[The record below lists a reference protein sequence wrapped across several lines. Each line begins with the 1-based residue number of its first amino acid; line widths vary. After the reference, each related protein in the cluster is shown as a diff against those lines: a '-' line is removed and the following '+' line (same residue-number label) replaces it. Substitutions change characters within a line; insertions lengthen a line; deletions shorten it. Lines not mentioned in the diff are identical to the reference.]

1 MRTRS
6 VAVFVA
12 ACALYSTA
20 LSSETNVTAIDVKR
34 IVPVLKGAAHAQE
47 RAGTSEAPRQGI
59 SRPDFYFE
67 PLNRQLYIYYA
78 VDTERS
84 VRYLSREEI
93 RALGFSPGE
102 LSTRAVDNLTH
113 LLPGIERRGDAGIY
127 VVSAGGTY
135 EASLLLFD
143 AIWTKENFE
152 VKGDIV
158 VAVPSRELL
167 LVTGSE
173 DENGLKKLRKLAEAA
188 VGQERHALTARL
200 FVRKDGGW
208 LPLRDRNDPP

>member
-12 ACALYSTA
+12 AYALYTA
-20 LSSETNVTAIDVKR
+20 AFAGETNATTIDVKR
-34 IVPVLKGAAHAQE
+34 IVPVLKSAAHAQGN
-47 RAGTSEAPRQGI
+47 AIISEALREEK
-59 SRPDFYFE
+59 SRPDFYCE

-93 RALGFSPGE
+93 RALDFSPGE
-102 LSTRAVDNLTH
+102 LSTRAVDNLTR

-127 VVSAGGTY
+127 IVSAGGTY